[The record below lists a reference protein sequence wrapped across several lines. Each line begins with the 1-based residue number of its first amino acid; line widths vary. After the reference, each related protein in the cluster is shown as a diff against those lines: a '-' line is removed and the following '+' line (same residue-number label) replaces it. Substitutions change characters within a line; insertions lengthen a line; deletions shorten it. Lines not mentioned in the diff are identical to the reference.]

1 MSRGC
6 RHRSK
11 GATLVEVL
19 LSLAIVLGGT
29 LAMAQVL
36 TSSLQGSRSAARI
49 DQAEARAQAILES
62 LRVAPEAALECLQNH
77 PADWSR
83 CQALC
88 PACSFTVGPAPY
100 RLEKAHLWRHG
111 RVWDAQLTVG
121 WGGGHAVT
129 LRSGVY
135 R

>member
-1 MSRGC
+1 M
-6 RHRSK
+6 K

-36 TSSLQGSRSAARI
+36 TSSLQGSRAAARI
-49 DQAEARAQAILES
+49 DQAEARAQAVLES
-62 LRVAPEAALECLQNH
+62 LRIAPEAALECLQKNS
-77 PADWSR
+77 DWSQ
-83 CQALC
+83 CQAQC
-88 PACSFTVGPAPY
+88 PACSFTVGPAPF
-100 RLEKAHLWRHG
+100 RLEKAQLRRHG

-129 LRSGVY
+129 LRSGVF

>member
-1 MSRGC
+1 V
-6 RHRSK
+6 K

-36 TSSLQGSRSAARI
+36 TSSLAGSRSAARI
-49 DQAEARAQAILES
+49 DQAEVRAQAVLES
-62 LRVAPEAALECLQNH
+62 LRVAPEAALDCLQKNS
-77 PADWSR
+77 DWSR
-83 CQALC
+83 CQELC
-88 PACSFTVGPAPY
+88 HACSFTVGPAPY
-100 RLEKAHLWRHG
+100 RLEKAQLWHHG

-129 LRSGVY
+129 LRSGVF

>member
-1 MSRGC
+1 VRQ
-6 RHRSK
+6 R

-19 LSLAIVLGGT
+19 FSLTIVLGGT

-36 TSSLQGSRSAARI
+36 ASSLSGSRSASRI
-49 DQAEARAQAILES
+49 DQAETRAQSILES
-62 LRVAPEAALECLQNH
+62 LRLAPEAALACLEKNS
-77 PADWSR
+77 DWSQ
-83 CQALC
+83 CEKLC
-88 PACSFTVGPAPY
+88 AACSFTVGPAPY
-100 RLEKAHLWRHG
+100 RLEKAQLWHHG

-129 LRSGVY
+129 LRSGVF

>member
-1 MSRGC
+1 V
-6 RHRSK
+6 K

-36 TSSLQGSRSAARI
+36 SSSLQGSRSAARI
-49 DQAEARAQAILES
+49 DQAEARAQAVLES
-62 LRVAPEAALECLQNH
+62 LRIAPEVALECLQKTS
-77 PADWSR
+77 DWSE
-83 CQALC
+83 CEKLC
-88 PACSFTVGPAPY
+88 AACSFTVGPAPF
-100 RLEKAHLWRHG
+100 RLEKAQLWRHG

-129 LRSGVY
+129 LRSGVF